1 MNRALG
7 YGLMG
12 AAQGLLQGL
21 QVQHQQ
27 DQEDIRTEKLLRAK
41 AMEQQTLEQMKAQ
54 YQSQAN
60 YEKIMLEFQ
69 TKSAL
74 QDQSAKSAA
83 ALEDKKQGFDSQ
95 QKALD
100 RASEEKRTGM
110 SSSATLDA
118 AKLRASSNNQP
129 PARGE
134 QIWQLPDGTNKL
146 VKPDEAPP
154 AKGQLIWTNGGSVGA
169 RQRGGVPGPGSALN
183 GALGAPSA
191 DDGGAGAD
199 GGFQPTPAPATP
211 AASAVPASAQ
221 AYLRANPSLAP
232 QFDAKYGAGSAQ
244 KILGQ

>member
-27 DQEDIRTEKLLRAK
+27 DQEDIRTEKLMRAK
-41 AMEQQTLEQMKAQ
+41 MAEQQALEQMKAQ
-54 YQSQAN
+54 YQSQTN
-60 YEKIMLEFQ
+60 YEKVMLEF
-69 TKSAL
+69 
-74 QDQSAKSAA
+74 AKSSQLEQQKAA
-83 ALEDKKQGFDSQ
+83 SASALEDKKQGFDSQ

-110 SSSATLDA
+110 SSSATLEA
-118 AKLRASSNNQP
+118 ANLRASTENQP

-169 RQRGGVPGPGSALN
+169 RQRGGMPGPGSALN
-183 GALGAPSA
+183 GALGAPA
-191 DDGGAGAD
+191 VDDGESAA
-199 GGFQPTPAPATP
+199 GGFQAPPVTTP

>member
-27 DQEDIRTEKLLRAK
+27 DEEDIRTEKLLRAK
-41 AMEQQTLEQMKAQ
+41 AQEQQALEAMKAQ
-54 YQSQAN
+54 FQSQAN
-60 YEKIMLEFQ
+60 YEKTMLEFQ

-74 QDQSAKSAA
+74 QDQSAQSAA
-83 ALEDKKQGFDSQ
+83 ALEDKKQGFNSQ

-110 SSSATLDA
+110 SSSATLGAATIRATADA
-118 AKLRASSNNQP
+118 EPKP
-129 PARGE
+129 RGE
-134 QIWQLPDGTNKL
+134 QIWQLPDGSNKL

-169 RQRGGVPGPGSALN
+169 RQRGGMPGPGSALN
-183 GALGAPSA
+183 GALGAPAA
-191 DDGGAGAD
+191 DDGAGA
-199 GGFQPTPAPATP
+199 GGFQAPPAATP
-211 AASAVPASAQ
+211 AAASVVPASAQ
-221 AYLRANPSLAP
+221 AYLRANPTLAP
-232 QFDAKYGAGSAQ
+232 QFDAKYGVGSAQ

>member
-21 QVQHQQ
+21 QVQNQQ
-27 DQEDIRTEKLLRAK
+27 DQEDIRTEKLMRAK
-41 AMEQQTLEQMKAQ
+41 MAEQQALEQMKAQ
-54 YQSQAN
+54 YQSQTN
-60 YEKIMLEFQ
+60 YEKVMLEF
-69 TKSAL
+69 
-74 QDQSAKSAA
+74 AKSSQLEQQKAA
-83 ALEDKKQGFDSQ
+83 SASALEDKKQGFDSQ

-110 SSSATLDA
+110 SSGATLEA
-118 AKLRASSNNQP
+118 AKLRATTDNQP

-134 QIWQLPDGTNKL
+134 QIWQLPDGSNKL

-169 RQRGGVPGPGSALN
+169 RQRGGMPGPGSALN
-183 GALGAPSA
+183 GALGAPAA
-191 DDGGAGAD
+191 DDGSADAG
-199 GGFQPTPAPATP
+199 GGFTAPPAPTP
-211 AASAVPASAQ
+211 AASVVPASAQ

-232 QFDAKYGAGSAQ
+232 QFDAKYGVGSAQ